1 MEGNIKPPISFGKH
15 NPSASAPLNAGPG
28 GGVVGDPAP
37 AARNEPPVQHS
48 GLAHQPQPQPVKLP
62 ARRNKPKI
70 MLDEM
75 IAALDKVDKSIEQKT
90 APELQKIRAFCL
102 ALIHQFIDEVV
113 KVKDMHTEEIIHDAV
128 KLFEL
133 LPGLASITLFA
144 QNLCEGKKM
153 IPEKAKNK
161 GKK

>member
-15 NPSASAPLNAGPG
+15 NPSAPSPLNAGVG

-37 AARNEPPVQHS
+37 AVKNEP
-48 GLAHQPQPQPVKLP
+48 LYQPQSQPVKLP

-75 IAALDKVDKSIEQKT
+75 IAALDKVDESLEQKT

-161 GKK
+161 GRK